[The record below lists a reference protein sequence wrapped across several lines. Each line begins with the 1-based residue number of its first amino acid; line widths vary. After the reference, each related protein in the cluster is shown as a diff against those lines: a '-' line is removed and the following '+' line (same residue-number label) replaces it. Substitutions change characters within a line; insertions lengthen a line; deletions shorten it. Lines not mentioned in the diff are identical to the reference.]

1 MKTFNIHLPQIF
13 FSIHFVVPNRHHY
26 SILIRR
32 IDTKMEAQKIVPGP
46 GTKRRKTTKPSTGFK
61 KAPQAPKRFK
71 SPYILFSISKMQKY
85 RVLFK
90 NAKVTS
96 FSSLISKE
104 WKARLPLSCP
114 DFKSLTHSLLLI
126 VGPPSTKTAAIRIS
140 ELQPNT
146 TCGADRRESAREK
159 HGHIEIAWQR
169 MEGRPP
175 RSSPTPHRQGS
186 AGKSGISREDPRMA
200 EAATEIKGGGGS
212 HAVRTISVQGPG
224 DISAGIETISST
236 RGINIACFVT
246 IYFRFTRIHNRVFS
260 EARAIPSFVII
271 CLGVTHRHNFVYT
284 NARAKGFPQRRVKS
298 RGFSARASTNR
309 WIGALRGIR
318 EPRSCIR
325 IPRELFSLRLAFVCE
340 SAAPVGTKDAHGIE
354 PDTHYRRRRRH
365 KHL

>member
-1 MKTFNIHLPQIF
+1 MRNLWC
-13 FSIHFVVPNRHHY
+13 
-26 SILIRR
+26 
-32 IDTKMEAQKIVPGP
+32 
-46 GTKRRKTTKPSTGFK
+46 
-61 KAPQAPKRFK
+61 

-104 WKARLPLSCP
+104 WKALTEEEKKKWKVFAEQDKLRYNTEKQIYKGPWQVPSQRLRKVRTRLPLSCP